1 MYSRRRFWSLLAVT
15 LAAPLLRARA
25 APAEQAPVKRA
36 KGRPEIRFGE
46 RGELIVD
53 GKRRFI
59 RGGYRSGQVDGF
71 TDALRSA
78 ADAGFDMVHDYHFDG
93 FDIEQHGTTKYIA
106 DARAYLRKAG
116 QHGLGVFLGLPRSAV
131 TAADEAT
138 LTEIVSALAGEHA
151 LWMWYIYDEPNPA
164 RLSVENAGRVYR
176 LLKHL
181 DPDRPSIMLTNKPD
195 TLPQYLPY
203 CDVLWYNRYPIAAT
217 APQKSSLAPIAESLG
232 HARKT
237 VPAGKPV
244 WAVVQGQD
252 NSGRP
257 RLQKRVANLEKPTD
271 RTHRPNEAELRAQAH
286 VAIAS
291 GSMAVVYYWAPDTWY
306 SMKTDTPGIW
316 ASLAKVLKELGSLE
330 AVLLAG
336 PAPQPLQ
343 VSTRDSRILSW
354 TRMHEGSVYVGL
366 VNTDINA
373 PGEVKFLSP
382 DAKGSFRQVAGAG
395 TLKGDDRGATVRLG
409 PAGVIVI
416 AADARVPAGA

>member
-1 MYSRRRFWSLLAVT
+1 MHTRRRFWSLLAAT
-15 LAAPLLRARA
+15 LATPFMRAGA
-25 APAEQAPVKRA
+25 APAEPATAKRA
-36 KGRPEIRFGE
+36 QGRPEIRFGE

-93 FDIEQHGTTKYIA
+93 FDIGQHGTQKYIT

-116 QHGLGVFLGLPRSAV
+116 QLGLGVFLGLPRSAV
-131 TAADEAT
+131 AAGDEAT
-138 LTEIVSALAGEHA
+138 LKEIVSALADERA

-164 RLSVENAGRVYR
+164 RLSIDNAGRVYR
-176 LLKHL
+176 LLKQL
-181 DPDRPSIMLTNKPD
+181 DPGRPSIMLTNKPD

-217 APQKSSLAPIAESLG
+217 APEKSSLVPIAESQGL
-232 HARKT
+232 ARKAA
-237 VPAGKPV
+237 PAGKPV

-257 RLQKRVANLEKPTD
+257 RLQKRVAKLEKPND

-291 GSMAVVYYWAPDTWY
+291 GSMAVVYYWAPQTWY
-306 SMKTDTPGIW
+306 SMKTDTPGVW
-316 ASLAKVLKELGSLE
+316 ASLGRVLKELGSLE
-330 AVLLAG
+330 AVLLAE
-336 PAPQPLQ
+336 PAQPLQ
-343 VSTRDSRILSW
+343 MSDRETRILSW
-354 TRMHEGSVYVGL
+354 TRMHEGNVYVGL

-373 PGEVKFLSP
+373 PAEAKFLAS
-382 DAKGSFRQVAGAG
+382 DATGEFRQVAGSG
-395 TLKGDDRGATVRLG
+395 TLKGADRGATVRLG

-416 AADARVPAGA
+416 AADAKAPAGA